1 MRVNV
6 QALVCKWQIH
16 IGLMFLFSATHY
28 SQPKVIV
35 SKVAKIHSIK
45 YKQQSYKSKALICKS

>member
-45 YKQQSYKSKALICKS
+45 YKQQDSEK